1 MIDEVESGLIHFYVV
16 LSENVKKNFPIREN
30 SIFITLI
37 EASQNRVL
45 ATLSDSALS
54 ANLLRQK
61 NLDELLDLNLIKKDE
76 FSDKYSITAQ
86 GIWFI
91 EKNKNLVSES
101 QLINYFQRNQ
111 FQRKKGS
118 RIDLNFREKVL
129 LLSMIAI
136 RAFSQQSPVALA
148 PRYDLQDSWKD
159 IFDLSNQFL
168 CEMRIITEDEQNK
181 LYLRAVADHP
191 LLTIFRRNTDFPKKT
206 NFLYK
211 FDKNLN
217 YWLDMPE
224 NELEFTENLAL
235 LFSLIFKEQLT
246 FENLDLI
253 NDFCNEI
260 AHRKSVFVFEDISRH
275 KFLDTKFDLIIKE
288 ALIKGIKEY
297 SFI

>member
-1 MIDEVESGLIHFYVV
+1 MIDEFESGLINFYVV
-16 LSENVKKNFPIREN
+16 LSDNVKENFPIREN

-45 ATLSDSALS
+45 SILSDSALS
-54 ANLLRQK
+54 SDLIRQK
-61 NLDELLDLNLIKKDE
+61 NFEELLDLNLIKKDE
-76 FSDKYSITAQ
+76 FSNKYSITAQ
-86 GIWFI
+86 GIWLI

-101 QLINYFQRNQ
+101 QLISYFQRNQ

-129 LLSMIAI
+129 LLSMIAV
-136 RAFSQQSPVALA
+136 RAFSQESPVALA
-148 PRYDLQDSWKD
+148 PRYNLQNSWKE
-159 IFDLSNQFL
+159 IFDLCNQFL
-168 CEMRIITEDEQNK
+168 CDMKIISEEEKNK

-211 FDKNLN
+211 FDKYLN

-224 NELEFTENLAL
+224 NEDEFTENLAL

-246 FENLDLI
+246 FENLDMI
-253 NDFCNEI
+253 NDFCYEI
-260 AHRKSVFVFEDISRH
+260 AHRKSVFVFKDISKH
-275 KFLDTKFDLIIKE
+275 KFLDTKFDLIVKE
-288 ALIKGIKEY
+288 ALIRGIKEY
-297 SFI
+297 SII